1 MDTVPCYRGGR
12 CGSRTH
18 RTNSKA
24 FYECLRLMSKEE
36 AQKPPKQALALVS
49 NKQSDLDALEP
60 RGTGIFVNSKYG
72 PLYISR
78 NYKGNLEAEFSETID
93 LGAMLVAMEYI
104 PDTSELG
111 DDPYESPLIAKSDV
125 LGFVSEFYDGAQ
137 FIFSDENECIDDGVY
152 KLKLM
157 VECDPEA
164 TTFADVTERVGRS
177 VTKIREGTPVDFG
190 SKYNAP
196 KIYQW

>member
-1 MDTVPCYRGGR
+1 MDTVPCYRGGK

-18 RTNSKA
+18 RNNSKA

-36 AQKPPKQALALVS
+36 AQKPTKQSLALVS

-60 RGTGIFVNSKYG
+60 RGTGIFANSKYG

-104 PDTSELG
+104 TDTSELG
-111 DDPYESPLIAKSDV
+111 DDPYESPLIATSDV
-125 LGFVSEFYDGAQ
+125 LGLSA
-137 FIFSDENECIDDGVY
+137 SSMTALSLSSRMKTSASMMAC
-152 KLKLM
+152 
-157 VECDPEA
+157 
-164 TTFADVTERVGRS
+164 TS
-177 VTKIREGTPVDFG
+177 
-190 SKYNAP
+190 
-196 KIYQW
+196 

>member
-1 MDTVPCYRGGR
+1 
-12 CGSRTH
+12 
-18 RTNSKA
+18 
-24 FYECLRLMSKEE
+24 MSLE
-36 AQKPPKQALALVS
+36 APASSP
-49 NKQSDLDALEP
+49 
-60 RGTGIFVNSKYG
+60 IG

-104 PDTSELG
+104 SDASELG
-111 DDPYESPLIAKSDV
+111 DDPYESPLIARSDV
-125 LGFVSEFYDGAQ
+125 LGYVSEFYDGAQ

-164 TTFADVTERVGRS
+164 TTFADVTERVGCS
-177 VTKIREGTPVDFG
+177 ATKIREKAPEEFG
-190 SKYNAP
+190 EKYNYFD
-196 KIYQW
+196 IYEGGR

>member
-1 MDTVPCYRGGR
+1 
-12 CGSRTH
+12 
-18 RTNSKA
+18 
-24 FYECLRLMSKEE
+24 MSKEE

-60 RGTGIFVNSKYG
+60 RGAGIFANSKYG
-72 PLYISR
+72 PLHISR

-104 PDTSELG
+104 SDASELG
-111 DDPYESPLIAKSDV
+111 DDPYESPLINQSDV
-125 LGFVSEFYDGAQ
+125 LGFVSEFYGGAQ

-164 TTFADVTERVGRS
+164 KTFADVTERVGSS
-177 VTKIREGTPVDFG
+177 VTKIREKTPEEFG
-190 SKYNAP
+190 QKYNARE
-196 KIYQW
+196 IYG